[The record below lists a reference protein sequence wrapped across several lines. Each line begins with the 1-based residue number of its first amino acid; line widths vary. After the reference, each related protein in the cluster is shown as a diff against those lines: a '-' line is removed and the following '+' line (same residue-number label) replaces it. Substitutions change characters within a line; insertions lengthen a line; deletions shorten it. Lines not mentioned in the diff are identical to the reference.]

1 MIYSGAEACCQTNV
15 DLAWNIPVTR
25 RHSSFLMGASRAFAQ
40 ISAVLAPTV
49 SGFLLSQD
57 PEFGWRNVFSLSF
70 VINTL
75 GLIFYLIF
83 GKADVQDWAK
93 ERKLTHLWSYPTLD
107 GKSLG
112 TLFHKWEGF
121 SGGQTEKIFL
131 AVALFKSEIIS
142 LFYSDLFLRK
152 ISDEWKSK

>member
-1 MIYSGAEACCQTNV
+1 
-15 DLAWNIPVTR
+15 
-25 RHSSFLMGASRAFAQ
+25 MGASRAFAQ

-93 ERKLTHLWSYPTLD
+93 ERKL
-107 GKSLG
+107 SLPIPKVD
-112 TLFHKWEGF
+112 LIEN
-121 SGGQTEKIFL
+121 Q
-131 AVALFKSEIIS
+131 
-142 LFYSDLFLRK
+142 YSMQSLRK
-152 ISDEWKSK
+152 L